1 MNVVVSC
8 VGAAAHSI
16 VHVTSLQ
23 APIGV
28 LLPGAA
34 QTELLDSPVTMEFRQ
49 DHTRRCLSGCPQ
61 SFLVAA
67 EINEC
72 DVTVT
77 VDCDVTVTVDCDVT
91 VTADGG
97 DLVHC

>member
-34 QTELLDSPVTMEFRQ
+34 QTELLDSPVRMEFRQ
-49 DHTRRCLSGCPQ
+49 DHARRCLSGCPQ

-77 VDCDVTVTVDCDVT
+77 V
-91 VTADGG
+91 TADGG